1 MCKEQIVTRPET
13 ITYFKLSCASG
24 QQTAPSEAAAYAP
37 HRGPRS
43 REACP
48 QPSRCA
54 TTRTPSRQRGRRA
67 SGAARTRT
75 LRAAAPARRRAMAPQ
90 AKARTY
96 HAPRAGAKRAYGSPR
111 CGPHRLWRSETLL
124 KAAACCAF
132 RSCVHLVAFGLG
144 LPAPWQPGA
153 QIVFFF
159 WMLCIEWGP
168 SLNQISQ
175 P

>member
-1 MCKEQIVTRPET
+1 MRGCARSKSSRDQRPSRDQV
-13 ITYFKLSCASG
+13 FQVVLRLASL
-24 QQTAPSEAAAYAP
+24 QTAPEAAAYAP

-67 SGAARTRT
+67 SGAARTQT

-96 HAPRAGAKRAYGSPR
+96 HAPRAGAKHAYGSPR

-159 WMLCIEWGP
+159 SGCYASNGVL
-168 SLNQISQ
+168 L
-175 P
+175 